1 MTEEIKKID
10 ANIEEA
16 YTKIRALLI
25 LKETNKDAFTS
36 IQELDLSEWTSR
48 QERWKQEWTFL
59 MNKLLEEQ
67 SKN

>member
-16 YTKIRALLI
+16 YTNIRALLI
-25 LKETNKDAFTS
+25 LKEANKDAFNS

-48 QERWKQEWTFL
+48 RDRWRQERTFL